1 MRLSKSSP
9 QNGSGSRMMSS
20 DRKRIA
26 AEIGQAIVLGLEDDW
41 ELIAV
46 ELNRLRTKS
55 DLKNSRSVL
64 FEFDAAAKLV
74 ADAIDRR
81 FVKLLT
87 LCQGYPARPDEV
99 IEPVAEALRELI
111 ERLRNYGGERAAKT
125 APFGG
130 TQWILTQGK
139 QATEFAEKAL
149 EKARIDALQG
159 YAGGRLVFPRSEWPS
174 EDSVPEPIGA
184 LTPPQGFDP
193 VRS

>member
-26 AEIGQAIVLGLEDDW
+26 AEIGQVVTLGLEDDW

-46 ELNRLRTKS
+46 ELNRLRAKS
-55 DLKNSRSVL
+55 ATENSRTESSRSVL

-87 LCQGYPARPDEV
+87 LCQGYPARPD
-99 IEPVAEALRELI
+99 
-111 ERLRNYGGERAAKT
+111 
-125 APFGG
+125 
-130 TQWILTQGK
+130 
-139 QATEFAEKAL
+139 
-149 EKARIDALQG
+149 
-159 YAGGRLVFPRSEWPS
+159 
-174 EDSVPEPIGA
+174 
-184 LTPPQGFDP
+184 
-193 VRS
+193 

>member
-20 DRKRIA
+20 DRKRNA

-64 FEFDAAAKLV
+64 FEFDAAARGV

-87 LCQGYPARPDEV
+87 LCQSYPARPDEV
-99 IEPVAEALRELI
+99 IDPVAEALRELI
-111 ERLRNYGGERAAKT
+111 ERLRNYGARKPPGPPLSG
-125 APFGG
+125 APNPSWSG
-130 TQWILTQGK
+130 
-139 QATEFAEKAL
+139 ATK
-149 EKARIDALQG
+149 
-159 YAGGRLVFPRSEWPS
+159 P
-174 EDSVPEPIGA
+174 
-184 LTPPQGFDP
+184 
-193 VRS
+193 